1 MKKIIAF
8 FIFIFPIITFSQIS
22 KDTIFSQKLNEDRQ
36 FTIAL
41 PESYTSNKTKKYP
54 IVLLLDGDYLFDP
67 FHGALTYGAYW
78 DDIPEVIIVGISQN
92 QKDERYTDCGVDQ
105 ETGLP
110 DAKGELFYE
119 FIGQELMP
127 FLEKSYRIAPFKI
140 IAGHDVTAGFLNFF
154 LYKDQPIFN
163 AYISLSPQFPVSM
176 QETIPDRLAALNQQL
191 FYYQATAEGDLKSI
205 KDKTIQIDAAVAELK
220 KPNLNYHF
228 DNFPNA
234 SHYSLVLYAIPN
246 ALYHIF
252 GIYQPISVNEYNEK
266 ISALPS
272 GYVDYLNKKYETME
286 KILAL
291 KTRIRFNDFKA
302 IEAAIIKNKAYDEF
316 SELSSLAEKQ
326 YPKSM
331 LANYELALM
340 YEYTGNFQ
348 KARKYYQAAY
358 EREEIGNLTQNMMYD
373 KMEEMKNAKA
383 PTPTETVPSNPSPD
397 QKP

>member
-205 KDKTIQIDAAVAELK
+205 KDKTIQIDAAVAELI

>member
-1 MKKIIAF
+1 MRKFLLF
-8 FIFIFPIITFSQIS
+8 FIFIFPSIAFSQTS
-22 KDTIFSQKLNEDRQ
+22 KDTIFSQKLKEDRE
-36 FTIAL
+36 FRISL
-41 PESYTSNKTKKYP
+41 PESYATNKTKKYP
-54 IVLLLDGDYLFDP
+54 ILLLLDGDYLFDP
-67 FHGALTYGAYW
+67 FHGALTYGGYW

-92 QKDERYTDCGVDQ
+92 QKDERFTDCGVDP
-105 ETGLP
+105 ESGLP
-110 DAKGELFYE
+110 DSKGELFYE

-140 IAGHDVTAGFLNFF
+140 IAGHDVTAGYLNFF

-163 AYISLSPQFPVSM
+163 AYISLSPQFPVAM
-176 QETIPDRLAALNQQL
+176 EETIPERFSALNQQL
-191 FYYQATAEGDLKSI
+191 FYYQATAEGDIKSI
-205 KDKTIQIDAAVAELK
+205 KEKTIKLDAAVAELK

-266 ISALPS
+266 IAVLPS
-272 GYVDYLNKKYETME
+272 GYVDYLNKKYETIE
-286 KILAL
+286 KLLAL

-316 SELSSLAEKQ
+316 GELSNLAEKQ

-340 YEYTGNFQ
+340 YEYTGDFQ

-358 EREEIGNLTQNMMYD
+358 EREEIGNLTQDMMFD
-373 KMEEMKNAKA
+373 KMEKMKNAKA
-383 PTPTETVPSNPSPD
+383 PASTETPTENPTPE

>member
-8 FIFIFPIITFSQIS
+8 YIFIFPIITFSQIS

-36 FTIAL
+36 FTISL
-41 PESYTSNKTKKYP
+41 PESYAFNKTKKYP

-67 FHGALTYGAYW
+67 FQGALSYGAYW

-92 QKDERYTDCGVDQ
+92 QKDERFTDCGVDQ

-163 AYISLSPQFPVSM
+163 AYISLSPQFPISM
-176 QETIPDRLAALNQQL
+176 EETIPDRLAALNQQL
-191 FYYQATAEGDLKSI
+191 FYYQATAVGDLKSI
-205 KDKTIQIDAAVAELK
+205 KDKTIQLDAAVAELK
-220 KPNLNYHF
+220 KPNLKYHF

-234 SHYSLVLYAIPN
+234 THYSLVLYAIPN

-266 ISALPS
+266 IAVLPS

-286 KILAL
+286 KLLAL

-316 SELSSLAEKQ
+316 GELSSLAEKQ

-331 LANYELALM
+331 LADYELALM
-340 YEYTGNFQ
+340 YEYTGEFL

-373 KMEEMKNAKA
+373 KMEEMKNAKT
-383 PTPTETVPSNPSPD
+383 PTPPETLPSTPSPD

>member
-8 FIFIFPIITFSQIS
+8 YIFIFPIITFSQIS

-36 FTIAL
+36 FTIEL

-54 IVLLLDGDYLFDP
+54 IVLLLDGDYLFDL
-67 FHGALTYGAYW
+67 FHGALSYGAYW

-92 QKDERYTDCGVDQ
+92 QKGERFTDCGVDQ

-119 FIGQELMP
+119 FIGQELIP

-154 LYKDQPIFN
+154 FYKDQPIFN

-191 FYYQATAEGDLKSI
+191 FYYHATAEGDIKSI
-205 KDKTIQIDAAVAELK
+205 KEKTIKLDAAFAELK
-220 KPNLNYHF
+220 KENLNYHF

-266 ISALPS
+266 IAVLPS
-272 GYVDYLNKKYETME
+272 GYVDYLNKKYETIE
-286 KILAL
+286 KLLAL

-316 SELSSLAEKQ
+316 GELSNLAEKQ

-340 YEYTGNFQ
+340 YEYTGDFQ

-358 EREEIGNLTQNMMYD
+358 EREEIGNLTHDFMFD
-373 KMEEMKNAKA
+373 KMEEMKNAKTPD
-383 PTPTETVPSNPSPD
+383 PTSTATTPD
-397 QKP
+397 PKP

>member
-1 MKKIIAF
+1 MRKF
-8 FIFIFPIITFSQIS
+8 LLLFIFIFPIIAFSQTS
-22 KDTIFSQKLNEDRQ
+22 KDTIFSQKLKEDRE
-36 FTIAL
+36 FRISL
-41 PESYTSNKTKKYP
+41 PESYATNKTKKYP
-54 IVLLLDGDYLFDP
+54 ILLLLDGDYLFDP
-67 FHGALTYGAYW
+67 FHGALTYGGYW

-92 QKDERYTDCGVDQ
+92 QKDERFTDCGVDP
-105 ETGLP
+105 ESGLP
-110 DAKGELFYE
+110 DSKGELFYE

-140 IAGHDVTAGFLNFF
+140 IAGHDVTAGDLNFF

-163 AYISLSPQFPVSM
+163 AYISLSPQFPVAM
-176 QETIPDRLAALNQQL
+176 EETIPDRFSALNQQL
-191 FYYQATAEGDLKSI
+191 FYYQATAEGDIKSI
-205 KDKTIQIDAAVAELK
+205 KEKTIKLDAAVAELK

-266 ISALPS
+266 IAVLPS
-272 GYVDYLNKKYETME
+272 GYVDYLNKKYETIE
-286 KILAL
+286 KLLAL

-316 SELSSLAEKQ
+316 GELSNLAEKQ

-340 YEYTGNFQ
+340 YEYTGDFQ

-358 EREEIGNLTQNMMYD
+358 EKEEIGNLTQDMMFD
-373 KMEEMKNAKA
+373 KMEKMKNAKA
-383 PTPTETVPSNPSPD
+383 PASTETPTETPTPE

>member
-1 MKKIIAF
+1 MRKF
-8 FIFIFPIITFSQIS
+8 LLLFIFIFPIIAISQTS
-22 KDTIFSQKLNEDRQ
+22 KDTIFSQKLKEDRE
-36 FTIAL
+36 FRISL
-41 PESYTSNKTKKYP
+41 PESYATNKTKKYP
-54 IVLLLDGDYLFDP
+54 ILLLLDGDYLFDP
-67 FHGALTYGAYW
+67 FHGTLTYGGYW

-92 QKDERYTDCGVDQ
+92 QKDERFTDCGVDP
-105 ETGLP
+105 ESGLP
-110 DAKGELFYE
+110 DSKGELFYE

-140 IAGHDVTAGFLNFF
+140 IAGHDVTAGYLNFF

-163 AYISLSPQFPVSM
+163 AYISLSPQFPVAM
-176 QETIPDRLAALNQQL
+176 EETIPDRFSALNQQL
-191 FYYQATAEGDLKSI
+191 FYYQATAEGDIKSI
-205 KDKTIQIDAAVAELK
+205 KEKTIKLDAAVAELK

-266 ISALPS
+266 IAVLPS
-272 GYVDYLNKKYETME
+272 GYVDYLNKKYETIE
-286 KILAL
+286 KLLAL

-316 SELSSLAEKQ
+316 GELSNLAEKQ

-340 YEYTGNFQ
+340 YEYTGDFQ

-358 EREEIGNLTQNMMYD
+358 EREEIGNLTQDMMFD
-373 KMEEMKNAKA
+373 KMEKMKNAKA
-383 PTPTETVPSNPSPD
+383 PASTETPTETPTPE

>member
-1 MKKIIAF
+1 MRKF
-8 FIFIFPIITFSQIS
+8 LLLFIFIFPIIAISKTS
-22 KDTIFSQKLNEDRQ
+22 KDTIFSQKLKEDRE
-36 FTIAL
+36 FRISL
-41 PESYTSNKTKKYP
+41 PESYATNKTKKYP
-54 IVLLLDGDYLFDP
+54 ILLLLDGDYLFDP
-67 FHGALTYGAYW
+67 FHGALTYGGYW

-92 QKDERYTDCGVDQ
+92 QKDERFTDCGVDP
-105 ETGLP
+105 ESGLP
-110 DAKGELFYE
+110 DSKGELFYE

-140 IAGHDVTAGFLNFF
+140 IAGHDVTAGYLNFF

-163 AYISLSPQFPVSM
+163 AYISLSPQFPVAM
-176 QETIPDRLAALNQQL
+176 EETIPDRFSALNQQL
-191 FYYQATAEGDLKSI
+191 FYYQATAEGDIKSI
-205 KDKTIQIDAAVAELK
+205 KEKTIKLDAAVAELK

-266 ISALPS
+266 IAVLPS
-272 GYVDYLNKKYETME
+272 GYVDYLNKKYETIE
-286 KILAL
+286 KLLAL

-316 SELSSLAEKQ
+316 GELSNLAEKQ

-340 YEYTGNFQ
+340 YEYTGDFQ

-358 EREEIGNLTQNMMYD
+358 EKEEIGNLTQDMMFD
-373 KMEEMKNAKA
+373 KMEKMKNAKA
-383 PTPTETVPSNPSPD
+383 PASTETPTETPTPE